1 MDTHETYR
9 HTLRVNEKS
18 HQMIMEIKEKTLLS
32 EGKVIDKIIE
42 EYEGLK
48 RDKAS
53 IAYVGQEVNKAVQ
66 EAFGALFNSI
76 RLGINSTDK
85 NTRIL
90 VEIAN
95 GFLMKQSDQ
104 TIITTDDLISVGLEE
119 ATRKVQADIKRAQQ
133 MKLDKQKKER
143 G

>member
-1 MDTHETYR
+1 MDNLKTYR
-9 HTLRVNEKS
+9 HNCHLNEQS
-18 HQMIMEIKEKTLLS
+18 HQYLLEEKEKTQLS
-32 EGKVIDKIIE
+32 DGKIMDKIIA
-42 EYEGLK
+42 EYQSLK
-48 RDKAS
+48 QEKAS
-53 IAYVGQEVNKAVQ
+53 IAYVGQEINKTVQ

-104 TIITTDDLISVGLEE
+104 TI
-119 ATRKVQADIKRAQQ
+119 
-133 MKLDKQKKER
+133 
-143 G
+143 

>member
-1 MDTHETYR
+1 MDNLKTYR
-9 HTLRVNEKS
+9 HNCHLNEQS
-18 HQMIMEIKEKTLLS
+18 HQYLLEEKEKTQLS
-32 EGKVIDKIIE
+32 DGKIMDKIIAEYQSLKQE
-42 EYEGLK
+42 E
-48 RDKAS
+48 AS
-53 IAYVGQEVNKAVQ
+53 IAYVGQEINKTVQ
-66 EAFGALFNSI
+66 EAFGDLFNSI
-76 RLGINSTDK
+76 RLGINSADK